1 MLLKYSLL
9 TINSSLNCCK
19 DIFLHLKYFAY
30 FNYFS
35 TLFFINYIYYK
46 FTHKLNIRLLNQ
58 LHYSI
63 NLNGCILIK
72 FFQWIY
78 TNINILTINNV
89 ENFDYLHILLGKFS
103 ENCPKHSIEYTKKI
117 FKQDFNIDM
126 DDVFDLD
133 ESYSIKSASVAQVYK
148 AKLKNNSTNLHLNN
162 FGNFDISNNIAI
174 KIVHPELKYQKIM
187 PMIFIKIYSFLTKY
201 IYFIYKYIPYIDLDL
216 FLKNLLNQFNMN
228 NEYNNI
234 NYFYNTFIDNDYVLI
249 PKPIC
254 CSKNILIMEF
264 IDGEDF
270 DNLDET
276 ELTKQKIVILL
287 NLFIKYN
294 FFISDKYHCDLHNG
308 NWKVQKYKDFYK
320 IIIYDFGYVGVNNN
334 HNVFKKITFY
344 QDLNDFKSLG
354 KLLSEHVYYF
364 NNEKINDINIFS
376 DEFNDYVNYYKK
388 QKFDIVRIVYN
399 FLFYKKLQV
408 NSYILELIIST
419 ILIKNQLTAYVFPKL
434 GYTNPNDTIKINLIY
449 INFMEKY
456 NIFPELIEE
465 IKTSHI
471 ENDLFKEQYKYENK
485 YFEKILDDF
494 IIEKSDN
501 TYNSIDI

>member
-19 DIFLHLKYFAY
+19 DIFLHLKYFVY

-46 FTHKLNIRLLNQ
+46 FTYKLNIRLLNQ

-148 AKLKNNSTNLHLNN
+148 AKLKNKSTNLHLNN

-187 PMIFIKIYSFLTKY
+187 PMVFIKIYSFLTKY

-216 FLKNLLNQFNMN
+216 FLKNLLNQFDMN

-234 NYFYNTFIDNDYVLI
+234 NYFYNIFIDNDYVLI

-294 FFISDKYHCDLHNG
+294 FFISSVNRKVLQVDWEVKKNLRMGLSFAHNSIKSASPENFQIDYIDQNG
-308 NWKVQKYKDFYK
+308 NTQSQLTNVSTDLYITYSPGRFEYGFGVEQKMGSNLYPAL
-320 IIIYDFGYVGVNNN
+320 I
-334 HNVFKKITFY
+334 
-344 QDLNDFKSLG
+344 
-354 KLLSEHVYYF
+354 
-364 NNEKINDINIFS
+364 
-376 DEFNDYVNYYKK
+376 VNYRKGYKGLLGGTHNYDK
-388 QKFDIVRIVYN
+388 I
-399 FLFYKKLQV
+399 
-408 NSYILELIIST
+408 
-419 ILIKNQLTAYVFPKL
+419 QLYQHQH
-434 GYTNPNDTIKINLIY
+434 YRW
-449 INFMEKY
+449 
-456 NIFPELIEE
+456 
-465 IKTSHI
+465 
-471 ENDLFKEQYKYENK
+471 Q
-485 YFEKILDDF
+485 
-494 IIEKSDN
+494 
-501 TYNSIDI
+501 